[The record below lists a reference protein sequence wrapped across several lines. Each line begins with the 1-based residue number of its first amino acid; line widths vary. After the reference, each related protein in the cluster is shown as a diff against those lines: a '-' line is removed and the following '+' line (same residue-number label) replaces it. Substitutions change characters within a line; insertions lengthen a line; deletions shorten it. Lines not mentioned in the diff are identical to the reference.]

1 MFAPTFKAACAFEQS
16 KTEAQ
21 MPSLLGI
28 PTLLGWQHR
37 YLQTATVMQFHLNGF
52 RPGDP
57 AITPAA
63 CVPQTD
69 RLPACVDVLIVGSG
83 SAGLTLAAQLSAFP
97 DVTTRLI
104 EAKSGPMEKGQ
115 ADGVSCRSMEMF
127 EAFGFAHTVMREAY
141 WVNETT
147 FWKTD
152 PNDADSIVRTGRIQD
167 VEDGLSEMPHV
178 ILNQARV
185 HDMYLDFMRLS
196 AHRLAPDYDRRLD
209 RLDVAET
216 GTHPVT
222 ATIIHSPADAAPTE
236 EMVRA
241 RYVVGC
247 DGARSTVRGAM
258 GLELKGDSANKAW
271 GVMDVLV
278 VTDFPDIRQKTLVQ
292 AAGSGALLIIPRE
305 GGYMARIYVEL
316 ETLGDG
322 ERARDRNITLDQLIV
337 ATQRIFRP
345 YSFEVKNTIWWSVYE
360 IGQRMTDR
368 FDNAGD
374 APNGPLPSVFIAGDA
389 CHTHSPKA
397 GQGMNVSMG
406 DSFNLGWKLA
416 AVLQGRAAPEL
427 LCSYSTERAA
437 VARQLIIFD
446 QEWARVLAA
455 QSSGAGNT
463 PKFQEYFVEH
473 GRYTA
478 GVSVRYE
485 PSQLIGKP
493 KYQHLAAGFD
503 IGMRLHSA
511 PVIRLADAKPM
522 HIGHTLRADGRWRLF
537 LFADAAHPTTSGSRL
552 AQFCRYLYDNPA
564 SLLRSHR
571 PAGEDIDAVID
582 VRGIV
587 QSDFRSMDLGD
598 LPILL
603 RPPKGRFGLIDSEK
617 AFCPDLK
624 NDTDIFDLR
633 GIDRCNGC
641 IVIVRPDQYVAHIL
655 PLDGF
660 LELSAFFRNILTS

>member
-1 MFAPTFKAACAFEQS
+1 
-16 KTEAQ
+16 
-21 MPSLLGI
+21 
-28 PTLLGWQHR
+28 
-37 YLQTATVMQFHLNGF
+37 MQFHLNGF

-57 AITPAA
+57 TITPAA
-63 CVPQTD
+63 GAPQTE
-69 RLPACVDVLIVGSG
+69 RLPSSVDVLIVGSG
-83 SAGLTLAAQLSAFP
+83 PAGLTLAAQLSAFP
-97 DVTTRLI
+97 DIVTRI
-104 EAKSGPMEKGQ
+104 VEAKSGPMEKGQ

-127 EAFGFAHTVMREAY
+127 EAFGFAHMVMREAF

-152 PNDADSIVRTGRIQD
+152 LDNADKIVRTGRIQD

-185 HDMYLDFMRLS
+185 HDMYLEVMQRS
-196 AHRLAPDYDRRLD
+196 AHRLVPDYDRRLD
-209 RLDVAET
+209 RLDFAET
-216 GTHPVT
+216 GISPVT
-222 ATIIHSPADAAPTE
+222 ATIVHNPADATPTE
-236 EMVRA
+236 ERVRA

-247 DGARSTVRGAM
+247 DGARSAVRTAM
-258 GLELKGDSANKAW
+258 GLDLKGDSANKAW

-305 GGYMARIYVEL
+305 GGYMVRIYVEL

-322 ERARDRNITLDQLIV
+322 ERARSRNITLEQLITG
-337 ATQRIFRP
+337 AQRILHP
-345 YSFEVKNTIWWSVYE
+345 YSFVVKETIWWSVYE

-368 FDNAGD
+368 FDNASD
-374 APNGPLPSVFIAGDA
+374 APDGPLPSVFIAGDA

-416 AVLQGRAAPEL
+416 AVLQGRAAPKL
-427 LCSYSTERAA
+427 LRTYSAERAA
-437 VARQLIIFD
+437 VARQLIAFD
-446 QEWARVLAA
+446 QEWTCILAA
-455 QSSGAGNT
+455 QSRGTGN
-463 PKFQEYFVEH
+463 PSKFQEYFVEH

-478 GVSVRYE
+478 GVSVRYDS
-485 PSQLIGKP
+485 SQLTGQRE
-493 KYQHLAAGFD
+493 YQHLANGFE

-522 HIGHTLRADGRWRLF
+522 HLGHTVRADGRWRLF
-537 LFADAAHPTTSGSRL
+537 LFADAAHPAAPDSPL
-552 AQFCRYLYDNPA
+552 AHLCHYLYADPNSPLH
-564 SLLRSHR
+564 SYGR
-571 PAGEDIDAVID
+571 PGEDIDAVID

-587 QSDFRSMDLGD
+587 QRGFRSINLGD
-598 LPILL
+598 LPVLL

-624 NDTDIFDLR
+624 NGPDIFDLR
-633 GIDRCNGC
+633 GIDRRKGC
-641 IVIVRPDQYVAHIL
+641 MVIVRPDQYVANIL

-660 LELSAFFRNILTS
+660 AALSAFFSNILLEQGG